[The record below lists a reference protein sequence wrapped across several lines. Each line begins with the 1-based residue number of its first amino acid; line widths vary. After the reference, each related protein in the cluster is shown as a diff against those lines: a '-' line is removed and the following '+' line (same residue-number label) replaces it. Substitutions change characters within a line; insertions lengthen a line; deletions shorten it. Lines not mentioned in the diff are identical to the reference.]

1 MTSNLTQLDV
11 LKCKMELDQCDDV
24 FYNPDHRVILPDNPL
39 NMDVWLVGIQNG
51 IVILLA
57 TQLYRLL
64 CFCNGTHSRNL
75 VVDLVK
81 DYNMEKG
88 EVEYKT
94 PEEGMLYNCDKF

>member
-1 MTSNLTQLDV
+1 
-11 LKCKMELDQCDDV
+11 MELDQCDDV
-24 FYNPDHRVILPDNPL
+24 FYNPDNRVILPDNPL

-57 TQLYRLL
+57 TQLYRL
-64 CFCNGTHSRNL
+64 FCSVMVLTVGTRNL

-94 PEEGMLYNCDKF
+94 PEEGMLYNCAKF

>member
-1 MTSNLTQLDV
+1 MCQPVFARFIKSRYAETFLMTSNLTQLDV
-11 LKCKMELDQCDDV
+11 LKCEMELDQCDDV

-64 CFCNGTHSRNL
+64 CFCNGTHSG
-75 VVDLVK
+75 
-81 DYNMEKG
+81 Y
-88 EVEYKT
+88 
-94 PEEGMLYNCDKF
+94 